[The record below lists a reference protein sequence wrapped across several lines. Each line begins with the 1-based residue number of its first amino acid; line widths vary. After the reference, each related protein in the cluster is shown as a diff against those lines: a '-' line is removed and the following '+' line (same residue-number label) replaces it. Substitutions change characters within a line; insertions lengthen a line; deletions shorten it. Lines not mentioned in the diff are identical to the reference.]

1 MKVMK
6 AVIVSMV
13 IALAIVTIDVL
24 RIFMGMASFTVFAMI
39 LVDTVRNLK
48 KLKRES
54 IKKKRR

>member
-6 AVIVSMV
+6 AVIVSV
-13 IALAIVTIDVL
+13 VVALAIVTIDVL
-24 RIFMGMASFTVFAMI
+24 RIFIGMASFTVFAMI

>member
-48 KLKRES
+48 KLKKES

>member
-6 AVIVSMV
+6 AVIVSVV

-24 RIFMGMASFTVFAMI
+24 RIFIGMASFTVFAMI

>member
-24 RIFMGMASFTVFAMI
+24 RIFIGMASFTVFAMI

>member
-6 AVIVSMV
+6 AVIVSVV

-24 RIFMGMASFTVFAMI
+24 RIFIGMASFTVFAMI

-48 KLKRES
+48 KLKKES